1 MQSIGES
8 LLKVSHNTITLSK
21 VNEVY
26 AKIHCERGEAME
38 LSEYFTFYVPG
49 YKFMPAFRNKI
60 WDGKIRLFN
69 TQNHNIYYGLMPYI
83 EKFCHER
90 GYTIEYD
97 ASVDLADEFSENE
110 ADEFI
115 AKLKLPHE
123 VRDYQKKAFV
133 YAIRNRRGLLV
144 SPTASGKS
152 LIIYLI
158 TRYLKGKTLIIVPT
172 ISLVSQMFKDFK
184 DYGLDSET
192 YMHKITAG
200 ADKVSN
206 KPIIVSTWQ
215 SIYKMPKEWF
225 AQFDLVIGDEAHL
238 FKAQSLTKIMTN
250 LTECG
255 YRFGLTGTLD
265 GTQTHRLVLEG
276 LFGRVKNVTTT
287 KELIDTKKLADFKI
301 KALVLKHDDVSCE
314 ANKKAK
320 YQDEIDYL
328 VSSEIRNKFITNLTI
343 SLKGNTL
350 VLFQFVHK
358 HGDVLHRMIADKA
371 QNRKVFYV
379 HGTVEAEERES
390 VREITEKES
399 NAIIIAS
406 YGTFSTGINIR
417 NLHNIVFASPS
428 KSKIRTLQSIGRVL
442 RLGENKENATLFDIA
457 DDLTYKSRKNFTLDH
472 FVERM
477 KIYNEEKFEYKI
489 YSINLKG

>member
-1 MQSIGES
+1 MQLTGES
-8 LLKVSHNTITLSK
+8 LLKVSSNSITVSK

-26 AKIHCERGEAME
+26 AKIHCDRGEAME

-69 TQNHNIYYGLMPYI
+69 TQTHTIYYGLIPYI
-83 EKFCHER
+83 EKFCFDR
-90 GYTIEYD
+90 NYTIEYD
-97 ASVDLADEFSENE
+97 ASIDLADEFSESE

-115 AKLKLPHE
+115 QKLNLPHE
-123 VRDYQKKAFV
+123 VRDYQKKAFI

-158 TRYLKGKTLIIVPT
+158 TKYLGGKTLIIVPT

-184 DYGLDSET
+184 DYGFDSDKHV
-192 YMHKITAG
+192 HKITAG
-200 ADKVSN
+200 AEKETS
-206 KPIIVSTWQ
+206 KLITVSTWQ
-215 SIYKMPKEWF
+215 SIYKMPKDWF
-225 AQFDLVIGDEAHL
+225 NQYDLVIGDEAHL
-238 FKAQSLTKIMTN
+238 FKAQSLTKIMSN

-255 YRFGLTGTLD
+255 YKFGLTGTLD

-276 LFGRVKNVTTT
+276 LFGKVKSVTTT
-287 KELIDTKKLADFKI
+287 KELIDSKKLSDFKI
-301 KALVLKHDDVSCE
+301 KALVLKHDDASCE
-314 ANKKAK
+314 ANKKSK
-320 YQDEIDYL
+320 YQEEINYL
-328 VSSEIRNKFITNLTI
+328 ISSELRNKFITNLTI

-350 VLFQFVHK
+350 VLFQFVKK
-358 HGDVLHRMIADKA
+358 HGDILHQMLLDKA
-371 QNRKVFYV
+371 KNRKVFYV
-379 HGTVEAEERES
+379 HGNVEANEREL
-390 VREITEKES
+390 VREITEKEKD
-399 NAIIIAS
+399 AIIVAS

-417 NLHNIVFASPS
+417 NLHNIIFASPS

-442 RLGENKENATLFDIA
+442 RLGENKETATLFDIA
-457 DDLTYKSRKNFTLDH
+457 DDLTYKSKNNFTLDH

-477 KIYNEEKFEYKI
+477 KIYNDEKFEYKI
-489 YSINLKG
+489 YSINLRN

>member
-1 MQSIGES
+1 MQLIGGS
-8 LLKVSHNTITLSK
+8 LLKVSYNSITISK
-21 VNEVY
+21 INEVY
-26 AKIHCERGEAME
+26 AKIHCEHGEAME

-69 TQNHNIYYGLMPYI
+69 IQNNNIYYGLLPYI
-83 EKFCHER
+83 EIFCHER
-90 GYTIEYD
+90 GYTIKYD

-115 AKLKLPHE
+115 AKFELPYE
-123 VRDYQKKAFV
+123 IRNYQKKAFI

-184 DYGLDSET
+184 DYGFDSET
-192 YMHKITAG
+192 YIHKITFG

-301 KALVLKHDDVSCE
+301 KALILKHNKVSCE

-320 YQDEIDYL
+320 YQEEINYL
-328 VSSEIRNKFITNLTI
+328 ISSEMRNKFIINLTI

-358 HGDVLHRMIADKA
+358 HGNVLYRMIADKVE
-371 QNRKVFYV
+371 NRKVFYV
-379 HGTVEAEERES
+379 HGTVEAEERET

-399 NAIIIAS
+399 NAIIVAS
-406 YGTFSTGINIR
+406 YGTFSTGINIK

-442 RLGENKENATLFDIA
+442 RLAENKENATLFDIA
-457 DDLTYKSRKNFTLDH
+457 DDLTYKSRKNFALNH
-472 FVERM
+472 FIERI